1 MLNSTIVIKV
11 KQRLNKLDSQDYDNL
26 QTWQI
31 LEAFNKGQVEW
42 CRRQIIGANQTK
54 QGDEQSR
61 RKVDDLQVLLTP
73 TSIVLSQ
80 KALFYEAPLP
90 NDYFEYKRLDVSA
103 TSKECT
109 SARPMIIYQG
119 EEVNVPIL
127 LRDENKKP
135 SFEWGE
141 TFSTL
146 VNNNFRIYTNGE
158 FTLNS
163 PADCIYYRQPTYI
176 QIAGVA
182 DAYTNISSTA
192 DVSCEFPDDVIEI
205 LIDEAVGNIAGDIE
219 SINQKSINEGN
230 ANQNT

>member
-1 MLNSTIVIKV
+1 MLNATIILKV
-11 KQRLNKLDSQDYDNL
+11 KQRLNKLDSQDYDNI

-31 LEAFNKGQVEW
+31 IEAFNKGQVEW

-73 TSIVLSQ
+73 APIILSQ
-80 KALFYEAPLP
+80 KLTYYEAPLP
-90 NDYFEYKRLDVSA
+90 PDYFEYKRLDVSA
-103 TSKECT
+103 TSKTCNT
-109 SARPMIIYQG
+109 GRPMIIYQG

-127 LRDENKKP
+127 LRDDNKKP

-146 VNNNFRIYTNGE
+146 VNNSFRIYTNGE
-158 FTLNS
+158 FSLNS
-163 PADCIYYRQPTYI
+163 PADCLYYRQPVYI
-176 QIAGVA
+176 QIAGVS
-182 DAYTNISSTA
+182 DPYTLVTSTV
-192 DVSCEFPDDVIEI
+192 DVSCEFADDVVEI
-205 LIDEAVGNIAGDIE
+205 MIDECAGIIAGDIE

-230 ANQNT
+230 AAQNT